1 MTSDDIIYE
10 DVCGERLVDPVVLAE
25 EIAVGIAEIGEMAKA
40 FTPPPAPVAK
50 ARRSRHRPPPPP
62 RRAPEEPTTVKLTVV
77 RTDG

>member
-25 EIAVGIAEIGEMAKA
+25 EIAVGIAEIAEMAKA
-40 FTPPPAPVAK
+40 FAPPPAPVAR
-50 ARRSRHRPPPPP
+50 ARRSSAP
-62 RRAPEEPTTVKLTVV
+62 RRPAEDSPAVTVTIV